1 VTLAVVLALGAGLC
15 YAIAAVVQQRVAAQ
29 QAPELSLSPR
39 LVIALAHRPLWLLGI
54 AVDLTAYGLEAA
66 ALGVGSV
73 LVVGPLLASGLL
85 FALPFASFRT
95 GRRVTRAEM
104 IPAALITVG
113 LALYVEVGSPAGTAS
128 HASHLAWA
136 LAAAVVIV
144 ATTVLVALGR
154 RAVEP
159 GRRATYY
166 GIATGVVYSLTA
178 VLTKATVDRLND
190 RVFPILGHWQLYALL
205 LASLVG
211 LVLNQSAFQ
220 AGHVAASLPAISVTN
235 PVLASVMG
243 VVLFGEHL
251 NAHGMLAW
259 TVAAGAIAA
268 MFVGTCWLTRSPL
281 VTEEAAEPAAEPVAA
296 P

>member
-1 VTLAVVLALGAGLC
+1 MTLAVVLALLAGLC
-15 YAIAAVVQQRVAAQ
+15 YATAAVVQQRVAAQ
-29 QAPELSLSPR
+29 QPEELSLSPR
-39 LVIALAHRPLWLLGI
+39 LIVALARRPLWLVGI
-54 AVDLTAYGLEAA
+54 GVDVTAYLLEAA

-95 GRRVTRAEM
+95 GRHVTRREM
-104 IPAALITVG
+104 IPAVLITAG

-128 HASHLAWA
+128 RATHLEWGV
-136 LAAAVVIV
+136 AATVVIAV
-144 ATTVLVALGR
+144 TALLVTLGR
-154 RAVEP
+154 RARER

-178 VLTKATVDRLND
+178 VLTKATVDRLNG

-205 LASLVG
+205 LASAVG

-235 PVLASVMG
+235 PVLASIMG
-243 VVLFGEHL
+243 VVLFDEHL
-251 NAHGMLAW
+251 NAHG
-259 TVAAGAIAA
+259 VAEWAVAGAAIVA
-268 MFVGTCWLTRSPL
+268 MLVGTYWLAQSPL
-281 VTEEAAEPAAEPVAA
+281 VTDEVARVPAVEV
-296 P
+296 

>member
-1 VTLAVVLALGAGLC
+1 VALAIVLALSAGLC

-29 QAPELSLSPR
+29 QAPELSLSLR
-39 LVIALAHRPLWLLGI
+39 LIVALAHRPLWLLGI

-136 LAAAVVIV
+136 LAATVVIV
-144 ATTVLVALGR
+144 ATSVLVTLGR

-178 VLTKATVDRLND
+178 VLTKATVDRLH
-190 RVFPILGHWQLYALL
+190 RSVVPILGHWQLYALL
-205 LASLVG
+205 LASVVG

-235 PVLASVMG
+235 PLLASIMG

-251 NAHGMLAW
+251 NANGLLAW
-259 TVAAGAIAA
+259 TVAVASLVA
-268 MFVGTCWLTRSPL
+268 MLVGTFWLARSPL
-281 VTEEAAEPAAEPVAA
+281 VSEQVAA
-296 P
+296 TPALEV

>member
-1 VTLAVVLALGAGLC
+1 MALAVVLALSAGLC

-29 QAPELSLSPR
+29 QAPELSLSLR
-39 LVIALAHRPLWLLGI
+39 LIVALAHRPLWLLGI

-136 LAAAVVIV
+136 LAATVVIV
-144 ATTVLVALGR
+144 ATSVLVTLGR

-178 VLTKATVDRLND
+178 VLTKATVDRLH
-190 RVFPILGHWQLYALL
+190 RSVVPILGHWQLYALL
-205 LASLVG
+205 LASVVG

-235 PVLASVMG
+235 PLLASIMG

-251 NAHGMLAW
+251 NANGLLAW
-259 TVAAGAIAA
+259 TVAVASLVA
-268 MFVGTCWLTRSPL
+268 MLVGTFWLARSPL
-281 VTEEAAEPAAEPVAA
+281 VSEQVAA
-296 P
+296 TPALEV

>member
-1 VTLAVVLALGAGLC
+1 MALAIVLALSAGLC

-29 QAPELSLSPR
+29 QAPELSLSLR
-39 LVIALAHRPLWLLGI
+39 LIVALAHRPLWLLGI

-136 LAAAVVIV
+136 LAATVVIV
-144 ATTVLVALGR
+144 ATSVLVTLGR

-178 VLTKATVDRLND
+178 VLTKATVDRLH
-190 RVFPILGHWQLYALL
+190 RSVVPILGHWQLYALL
-205 LASLVG
+205 LASVVG

-235 PVLASVMG
+235 PLLASIMG

-251 NAHGMLAW
+251 NANGLLAW
-259 TVAAGAIAA
+259 TVAVASLVA
-268 MFVGTCWLTRSPL
+268 MLVGTFWLARSPL
-281 VTEEAAEPAAEPVAA
+281 VSEQVAA
-296 P
+296 TPALEV

>member
-1 VTLAVVLALGAGLC
+1 VALAVVLALSAGLC

-29 QAPELSLSPR
+29 QAPELSLSLR
-39 LVIALAHRPLWLLGI
+39 LIVALAHRPLWLLGI

-136 LAAAVVIV
+136 LAATVVIV
-144 ATTVLVALGR
+144 ATSVLVTLGR

-178 VLTKATVDRLND
+178 VLTKATVDRLH
-190 RVFPILGHWQLYALL
+190 RSVVPILGHWQLYALL
-205 LASLVG
+205 LASVVG

-235 PVLASVMG
+235 PLLASIMG

-251 NAHGMLAW
+251 NANGLLAW
-259 TVAAGAIAA
+259 TVAVASLVA
-268 MFVGTCWLTRSPL
+268 MLVGTFWLARSPL
-281 VTEEAAEPAAEPVAA
+281 VSEQVAA
-296 P
+296 TPALEV

>member
-1 VTLAVVLALGAGLC
+1 MALAVVLALSAGLC

-29 QAPELSLSPR
+29 QAPELSLSLR
-39 LVIALAHRPLWLLGI
+39 LIVALAHRPLWLLGI

-104 IPAALITVG
+104 VPAALITVG

-136 LAAAVVIV
+136 LAATVVIV
-144 ATTVLVALGR
+144 ATSVLVTLGR

-178 VLTKATVDRLND
+178 VLTKATVDRLH
-190 RVFPILGHWQLYALL
+190 RSVVPILGHWQLYALL
-205 LASLVG
+205 LASVVG

-235 PVLASVMG
+235 PLLASIMG

-251 NAHGMLAW
+251 NANGLLAW
-259 TVAAGAIAA
+259 TVAVASLVA
-268 MFVGTCWLTRSPL
+268 MLVGTFWLARSPL
-281 VTEEAAEPAAEPVAA
+281 VSEQVAA
-296 P
+296 TPALEV